1 MTPRKDGDVGEMV
14 KRSSPHFII
23 MEIRENERRFK
34 MEVQFKDL
42 SGWLKTAVVWG
53 FISLGYSVVAFSIG
67 FAIGM
72 TY

>member
-1 MTPRKDGDVGEMV
+1 
-14 KRSSPHFII
+14 

-53 FISLGYSVVAFSIG
+53 FISLGYSVVAFFNRIRNWND
-67 FAIGM
+67 ILR
-72 TY
+72 